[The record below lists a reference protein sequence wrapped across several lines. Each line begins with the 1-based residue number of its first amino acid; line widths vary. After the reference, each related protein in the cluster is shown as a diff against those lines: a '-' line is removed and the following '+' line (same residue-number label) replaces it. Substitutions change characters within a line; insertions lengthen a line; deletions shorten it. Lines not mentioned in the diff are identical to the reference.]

1 MRSAECEIEG
11 LDIEHGTVSTSH
23 SAFRIPHSAL
33 SLLDDRDLEPVRI
46 GQGERPVA
54 PRSLGRLAVER
65 PAVRLDPCRHGDDV
79 LRSRHPQAE
88 PRALLAIPS
97 LREVVLAQHDVA
109 AAGLHLNAADL
120 AALFPALTDDK
131 AEHIPIPADALVE
144 IAHREGGGHGAEPQ
158 RLGVLPVGTGRRA
171 LLGGTPGLL
180 LLRGHRRCSSLS
192 QAVRA
197 PSVASPRRFRQ
208 ISDSHLTLSGVGT
221 MPTSQ
226 ATAVWEG
233 KLKDGK
239 GNFKA
244 GSSSFSGPYTFA
256 TRFEGKKGTNP
267 EELIAAAHAACFGMA
282 LSAGLEKAGT
292 PVARVE
298 TVAACTLDMVDGAP
312 KITKMELTVRGRVPG
327 LDQVGFQ
334 KAAEEAKRGC
344 PVSKALAGIPQTA
357 LEAKLEQETRERC
370 GRC

>member
-1 MRSAECEIEG
+1 MRNADCGMEEF
-11 LDIEHGTVSTSH
+11 DIEQGTVSTSH

-33 SLLDDRDLEPVRI
+33 SLLDHRDLEPVRI
-46 GQGERPVA
+46 GHGERPVA

-65 PAVRLDPCRHGDDV
+65 PAVRLDPCRHGNDV
-79 LRSRHPQAE
+79 LGRRHPQAE
-88 PRALLAIPS
+88 PFALLAIPS
-97 LREVVLAQHDVA
+97 FREVILAEHDVA
-109 AAGLHLNAADL
+109 APGLHLNAADV
-120 AALFPALTDDK
+120 AALFPALADDK

-144 IAHREGGGHGAEPQ
+144 IVHREGGGHGAEPQ
-158 RLGVLPVGTGRRA
+158 RLGLLPVGTGRRA
-171 LLGGTPGLL
+171 FLGGTPGLL
-180 LLRGHRRCSSLS
+180 FLCGHRRCSSLS

-208 ISDSHLTLSGVGT
+208 ISDSHLTLSGVRT

-267 EELIAAAHAACFGMA
+267 EELIAAAHAACFSMA
-282 LSAGLEKAGT
+282 LSAGLEKAGK
-292 PVARVE
+292 PVARVD
-298 TVAACTLDMVDGAP
+298 TTAACPLDMGAGAARSP
-312 KITKMELTVRGRVPG
+312 ALELKVRGTVPG
-327 LDQVGFQ
+327 LDQAGFQ
-334 KAAEEAKRGC
+334 RAADEAKRNC
-344 PVSKALAGIPQTA
+344 PVSRALAGIPQIT
-357 LEAKLEQETRERC
+357 LDAKL
-370 GRC
+370 G